1 MPPRKATMKMLMTRP
16 RISSG
21 AISCASETSV
31 EVRMIERDADAKNSS
46 A

>member
-1 MPPRKATMKMLMTRP
+1 MKMLMTRP

-31 EVRMIERDADAKNSS
+31 EVRMIDAHDAKNSS
-46 A
+46 G